1 MELSLVH
8 MSTVEQ
14 AHDLLSGLGCYA
26 VGVDLMAVKAMSLVI
41 RVDGLLP
48 QAANILK
55 QEMLA
60 KGGEVAVPAGA
71 LRLEAGRVNC
81 VVMGT
86 LVQYARLANILEQQP
101 FELADLARRLRVFAD
116 LAAARPARNWPVTGS
131 DTVIG
136 GLVDCDLR
144 PPGVIDHTAN
154 AVALAWNLLEQRSDF
169 LVVVGADVSMV
180 QDVARQLVDTAACP
194 VAAWVPD
201 GQPISLT
208 PSMPVIVQQGC
219 GLPSTN
225 GPVLAVCAGRGSAE
239 FIERLMSAG
248 VGTER
253 LFVTVALERS
263 TSDTSMMQSLLT
275 GLPRLDAIVVRQQAI
290 TSLPMNTQASVL
302 TRLVDRGTS
311 VFITDAPRHIAE
323 LLDAVRDDPWNSSP
337 TQK

>member
-14 AHDLLSGLGCYA
+14 AHGLLSGLGCYA

-60 KGGEVAVPAGA
+60 KGGEVAVPARA

-86 LVQYARLANILEQQP
+86 LVQYARLAKILEQQP

-116 LAAARPARNWPVTGS
+116 LAAARPARAWPVTGS
-131 DTVIG
+131 EVVIG

-180 QDVARQLVDTAACP
+180 QDVAHQLVDTAACP

-201 GQPISLT
+201 GPPIDLT
-208 PSMPVIVQQGC
+208 PSMPIVVQQGC
-219 GLPSTN
+219 GLPSGD

-239 FIERLMSAG
+239 FIERLLSAG

-253 LFVTVALERS
+253 LFITVALDGS
-263 TSDTSMMQSLLT
+263 LLDTTSMQSVLA
-275 GLPRLDAIVVRQQAI
+275 GLPRLDAVLMRQQAI
-290 TSLPMNTQASVL
+290 ATLSMSTQTSVL
-302 TRLVDRGTS
+302 TRLVDRGAS
-311 VFITDAPRHIAE
+311 VFITDVPRHIAE
-323 LLDAVRDDPWNSSP
+323 LLDAVRDDPWNF
-337 TQK
+337 

>member
-1 MELSLVH
+1 
-8 MSTVEQ
+8 
-14 AHDLLSGLGCYA
+14 
-26 VGVDLMAVKAMSLVI
+26 MAVKAMSLVI

-86 LVQYARLANILEQQP
+86 LIQYARLAKILEQQP
-101 FELADLARRLRVFAD
+101 FELADLARRLRAFVD

-131 DTVIG
+131 EMVIG

-180 QDVARQLVDTAACP
+180 QDVAHRLVDTAACP

-201 GQPISLT
+201 GPPIDLT
-208 PSMPVIVQQGC
+208 PSMPIIVQQGC
-219 GLPSTN
+219 GLPSGD

-239 FIERLMSAG
+239 FIERLLSAG

-253 LFVTVALERS
+253 LFITVALDGGLLD
-263 TSDTSMMQSLLT
+263 TTSMQSVLA
-275 GLPRLDAIVVRQQAI
+275 GLPRLDAVLMRQQAI
-290 TSLPMNTQASVL
+290 ATLSMSTQTSVL
-302 TRLVDRGTS
+302 TRLVDRGAS
-311 VFITDAPRHIAE
+311 VFITDVPRHIAG
-323 LLDAVRDDPWNSSP
+323 LLDAVRDDPWNFSP
-337 TQK
+337 TRK